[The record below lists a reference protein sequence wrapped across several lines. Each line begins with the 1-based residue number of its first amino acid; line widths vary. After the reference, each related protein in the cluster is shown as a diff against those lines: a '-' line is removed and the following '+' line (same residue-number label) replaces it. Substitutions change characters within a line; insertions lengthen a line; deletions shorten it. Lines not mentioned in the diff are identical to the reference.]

1 MTDTDQAEP
10 GTQRPRPA
18 HRRPPRS
25 RYWLA
30 GLVAAVGIVV
40 ALVYSIAAQAVLSS
54 HADGFAR
61 ASIPGEMTLH
71 VDHAATFYVFAEGA
85 GWLHPSVRV
94 TDPQGHAVAVGATSP
109 GPSYYHGG
117 NQAGAVGTF
126 RAVQHGNYKVA
137 VSTGVTVQG
146 DFAVGG
152 GFPLW
157 MRLSDLAAWALLV
170 LFAVASLALVVWT
183 AIQRRRP
190 EAASAVDQ
198 DPRASK

>member
-1 MTDTDQAEP
+1 MTDTGQAEP
-10 GTQRPRPA
+10 GTLRPRPA
-18 HRRPPRS
+18 RRRPPRS

-30 GLVAAVGIVV
+30 GLVAVAGIVV
-40 ALVYSIAAQAVLSS
+40 ALVYSIAAQAVLSN

-71 VDHAATFYVFAEGA
+71 VDHATTFYVFAEGA
-85 GWLHPSVRV
+85 GWFHPSVRV
-94 TDPQGHAVAVGATSP
+94 TDSEGHAVAVGATSP

-117 NQAGAVGTF
+117 NQASAVGTF
-126 RAVQHGNYKVA
+126 RAVQPGDYKVA
-137 VSTGVTVQG
+137 VSTGATVQG

-157 MRLSDLAAWALLV
+157 MRLSDWEAWALLV
-170 LFAVASLALVVWT
+170 LFAGSSLVLVVWT

-190 EAASAVDQ
+190 EAA
-198 DPRASK
+198 

>member
-1 MTDTDQAEP
+1 MTDTGQAEP
-10 GTQRPRPA
+10 GTLGPTSVR
-18 HRRPPRS
+18 RRPPRS

-40 ALVYSIAAQAVLSS
+40 ALAYSIAAQAVLSS

-71 VDHAATFYVFAEGA
+71 VDRAATYYVFAEGA
-85 GWLHPSVRV
+85 RWFHPSVRV
-94 TDPQGHAVAVGATSP
+94 TGPEGHAVAVRATSP

-117 NQAGAVGTF
+117 NQASAVGTF
-126 RAVQHGNYKVA
+126 RAVQPGGYKVA
-137 VSTGVTVQG
+137 VSTGATVQG

-157 MRLSDLAAWALLV
+157 LRLSDWEAWALLV
-170 LFAVASLALVVWT
+170 LFAGSSLALVVWT

-190 EAASAVDQ
+190 GAA
-198 DPRASK
+198 